1 MFIFETDLVKGTKF
15 NGWTYIEVPWEVAQ
29 QLPRKG
35 RIHVVGFLDTVAYR
49 SSLNR
54 SGDGALFM
62 FVSQSMQKTLGKR
75 ADDIVAVRMGI
86 DLEERIVEVPA
97 DLMEA
102 LEVSEEAKRV
112 FANFSY
118 SHKKELVDWI
128 NDCKKPETRL
138 RRIVKAIGMLEKYE
152 K

>member
-1 MFIFETDLVKGTKF
+1 MFSFEADLVKGTKF

-35 RIHVVGFLDTVAYR
+35 RINVVGFLDDVAYR

-62 FVSQSMQKTLGKR
+62 FVSQPMQKMLVKR
-75 ADDIVAVRMGI
+75 ADDIVAVRMEI
-86 DLEERIVEVPA
+86 DLEERIAEVPA
-97 DLMEA
+97 DLVEA

-112 FANFSY
+112 FEGFSY

-128 NDCKKPETRL
+128 SDTKKPETRI
-138 RRIVKAIGMLEKYE
+138 RRIVKAIGMLENYK